1 MENLQG
7 ASGRVITANLE
18 AFDALP
24 WPREDAAVMREQR
37 AFIQGVPEI
46 AGSYVVDRYLCTG
59 IRYAIKNGGSA
70 REILLDWNK
79 KINVENQIRR
89 KEFGL
94 GQTDG

>member
-1 MENLQG
+1 
-7 ASGRVITANLE
+7 
-18 AFDALP
+18 
-24 WPREDAAVMREQR
+24 MREQR